1 MSQSTPETLE
11 LVSPTPA
18 LADAYLDM
26 CREEIAHDSRLSSVL
41 PTTYEELT
49 PLFQRWTER
58 ERVGDESTGGVPQ
71 SEFWLVRNSTEVIGS
86 CRLRHYVTPAP
97 ERTWGGQIDYGIRP
111 SARRQRYGTRLLSL
125 MLGKGRL
132 MRMDEV
138 YVSCR
143 KANIGS
149 VRVIERNGGM
159 LLGEFPRPPDG
170 EPILRYVIKL

>member
-1 MSQSTPETLE
+1 MSQSTPETLK

-18 LADAYLDM
+18 LEDAYLDM

-41 PTTYEELT
+41 PTTHEELS
-49 PLFQRWTER
+49 PLLQRWTER
-58 ERVGDESTGGVPQ
+58 ERVGGESTGGVPQ

-86 CRLRHYVTPAP
+86 CRLRHYVAPAP

-111 SARRQRYGTRLLSL
+111 SARRQGYGTRLLWL
-125 MLGKGRL
+125 MLEKARL
-132 MRMDEV
+132 MGMGEV

-149 VRVIERNGGM
+149 VRVIERNGGI
-159 LLGEFPRPPDG
+159 LLGEFPRPSDG